1 MLLSITH
8 TGEHAQDIGFLFR
21 KNPARPQVFALNYGK
36 AHVFYPEVSEHRTTL
51 SLLLDID
58 PIELSRGKAGAREGG
73 LFDYVNDRPYVSS
86 SFLSTAISRVFG
98 AAMSGRCDTH
108 QALADAR
115 LDLSAEIVMLPCRGD
130 TAMLNRVFEPLGYA
144 VAFETF
150 CADEAFPAWGDSR
163 YVNLTLKG
171 ALRLQ
176 DLLHHL
182 YVLIPV
188 FDRQKHYWIGRAEV
202 EKLLRHGETWLKTHP
217 EKEFIARRYLS
228 KNRALAN
235 LALQRL
241 QAEDEV
247 CEPDDAASEPAEA
260 EKETKPGLNQQRLGS
275 VLAAVRATQA
285 ASVID
290 FGCGE
295 GRLLALLMREAQLKK
310 IAAVD
315 VAFETLERAR
325 DRIRY
330 ERLSETQKQ
339 RLSLFQGSLAYR
351 DKRFEGFDAA
361 CVIEVIEHL
370 DLPRLAAFERVLF
383 AHARPGHVIL
393 TTPNREYNEKYALEG
408 LRHSDHRFE
417 WTRQEFRAWAQ
428 GVAERHDY
436 RVSFSEI
443 GERDEMLGAPTQMAL
458 FILRPADA
466 VNAGIQD
473 EPNAH

>member
-8 TGEHAQDIGFLFR
+8 TGEHTQDIGFLFH
-21 KNPARPQVFALNYGK
+21 KNPARPQVFALSYGK
-36 AHVFYPEVSEHRTTL
+36 AHVFYPEVSEHKTTL
-51 SLLLDID
+51 ALLLDID
-58 PIELSRGKAGAREGG
+58 PIELSRGKTGAQEGG
-73 LFDYVNDRPYVSS
+73 LFDYVNDRSYVSS
-86 SFLSTAISRVFG
+86 SFMSTAISRVFG
-98 AAMSGRCDTH
+98 SAMGGKSDTH
-108 QALADAR
+108 QALAEAR
-115 LDLSAEIVMLPCRGD
+115 LDLEAEIVMLPCRGD
-130 TAMLNRVFEPLGYA
+130 TVMLNRVFEPLGYA

-150 CADEAFPAWGDSR
+150 SADDAFPAWGESR
-163 YVNLTLKG
+163 YVNLTLRG
-171 ALRLQ
+171 AVRLQ

-188 FDRQKHYWIGRAEV
+188 FDRQKHYWIGHAEV

-217 EKEFIARRYLS
+217 EKEFITRRYLS
-228 KNRALAN
+228 KSRALAN

-241 QAEDEV
+241 QADEEV
-247 CEPDDAASEPAEA
+247 CEQDEAPSGEA
-260 EKETKPGLNQQRLGS
+260 EDPKPGLNQQRLGS
-275 VLAAVRATQA
+275 VLAAVRASRA
-285 ASVID
+285 ESVID

-295 GRLLALLMREAQLKK
+295 GRLLALLMREAQLKR

-325 DRIRY
+325 GRIRY

-339 RLSLFQGSLAYR
+339 KLSLFQGSLTYL

-408 LRHSDHRFE
+408 LRHGDHRFE
-417 WTRQEFRAWAQ
+417 WTRQELRNWAQ
-428 GVAERHDY
+428 GVADRHGYD
-436 RVSFSEI
+436 VTFSEI
-443 GERDEMLGAPTQMAL
+443 GERDEVLGAPTQMAI
-458 FILRPADA
+458 F
-466 VNAGIQD
+466 VQSAGESQGTGS
-473 EPNAH
+473 AFAQGGA